1 MKLTNEN
8 ILIASLLGSKVVEK
22 IPRFEKV
29 ANYME
34 THVGVPIPFLPIRN
48 EVKIDEVDGFDV
60 GVVGQGPT
68 PLSVDQQFFP
78 FSFKKPTEAQW
89 YTLPWEPMISIEGRN
104 KVARRYVAK
113 QGANNIGSVKERFS
127 TDDFDITITG
137 TLFGLQE
144 SGKPV
149 ETYPKD
155 DMQRLREY
163 LISAESLQIL
173 SEPLQILGI
182 NRIVVDSMSFPFT
195 KGENVQAYEI
205 KAWSDFDFQLLIE
218 E

>member
-34 THVGVPIPFLPIRN
+34 THVGFPIPFLPIRN
-48 EVKIDEVDGFDV
+48 EVKIEEVDGFEV
-60 GVVGQGPT
+60 GAVGQGPT
-68 PLSVDQQFFP
+68 PLLEDQQFFP
-78 FSFKKPTEAQW
+78 FSFKKPTEEQW
-89 YTLPWEPMISIEGRN
+89 FMLPWEPMLSIEGRN
-104 KVARRYVAK
+104 KVVRRYVAK
-113 QGANNIGSVKERFS
+113 QGTNNIGSVKERFS

-144 SGKPV
+144 SGKPA
-149 ETYPKD
+149 ETYPRE
-155 DMQRLREY
+155 DMERLREY
-163 LISAESLQIL
+163 LVSAEALEVRC
-173 SEPLQILGI
+173 EPLQILGI